1 MNNFNFAFRMFVCRS
16 MDRFVVPTTGLAKK
30 MEVEYKKF
38 VKEKEQAPKKKR
50 KLVHLG
56 VVCYMLISPPH

>member
-1 MNNFNFAFRMFVCRS
+1 

-50 KLVHLG
+50 KLVDLG